1 MLATILKGGEA
12 TVATLRIIETYAK
25 MKDAGRN
32 LRQMIN
38 EDKEE
43 DKRILGRRTGELI
56 SGILSNELEMTEE
69 EYTIE
74 INLMAFKLSRT
85 VKKSKK

>member
-1 MLATILKGGEA
+1 
-12 TVATLRIIETYAK
+12 
-25 MKDAGRN
+25 
-32 LRQMIN
+32 MIN